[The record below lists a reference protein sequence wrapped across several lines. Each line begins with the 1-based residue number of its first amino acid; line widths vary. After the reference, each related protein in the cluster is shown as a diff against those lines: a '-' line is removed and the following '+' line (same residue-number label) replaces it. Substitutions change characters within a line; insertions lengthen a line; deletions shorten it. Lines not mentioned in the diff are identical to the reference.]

1 MRSCTKI
8 KSGKP
13 DRTLFDAEMKQN
25 DQNAM
30 TRMQYFSRFF
40 NIATLDSEI
49 E

>member
-8 KSGKP
+8 KPGKP
-13 DRTLFDAEMKQN
+13 DRTLFAAEMKQMCPK
-25 DQNAM
+25 M